1 MSRKKED
8 ASLLDQFHCPT
19 GVAGRTVA
27 ASMNK
32 HHNLLST
39 WGLKHV
45 KIEPNFTILDV
56 GCGGGRTLGKLANQA
71 VAGRV
76 FGIDYSKDMITFSLQ
91 ENRKLVEEGRIQLV
105 EGSVERLSFLDDFFD
120 LVTAFETYYFWPN
133 LPEAFTEIKRVLKPS
148 GTLLIVSEMIKDG
161 AYEVE
166 NAQTIAKAQVNL
178 FSMQEIE
185 RLLSSSGFTEV
196 KSFRKTPSPWN
207 VILAKKQ

>member
-1 MSRKKED
+1 MS
-8 ASLLDQFHCPT
+8 QFHCPT

-27 ASMNK
+27 SLMNK
-32 HHNLLST
+32 QHHLLST

-45 KIEPNFTILDV
+45 KIEPNFVILDV
-56 GCGGGRTLGKLANQA
+56 GCGGGRTIGKLANQA
-71 VAGRV
+71 FEGRV
-76 FGIDYSKDMITFSLQ
+76 FGIDCSKDMVAYSWQ
-91 ENRKLVEEGRIQLV
+91 ENRKLVEEGRVQLV

-120 LVTAFETYYFWPN
+120 LVTAFETYYFWTI
-133 LPEAFTEIKRVLKPS
+133 LPKAFTEIKRVLKPG

-161 AYEVE
+161 SYEVE

-185 RLLSSSGFTEV
+185 SLLVSSGFTEV